1 MHCIVA
7 QQPPPPPQHPLYQ
20 AKFSWKHSKSPLESF
35 SNYETMLEVIHQKW
49 PDLKHKHLMVVKH
62 KDWIFEVVDDE
73 SLQKLFNYLKSTSNV
88 ELFIDTKCIRFS
100 DYLSKSD
107 LVKELLNC
115 RSFHRSKF
123 YFDETISADKYQ
135 AETIVVREELLRR
148 FKLLDLGQ
156 ASEYC
161 THTMR
166 ELIPPILY
174 GALSLV
180 DIQNDNPLER
190 VQLIC
195 EKQII
200 GNSGYGPVDYIMSYK
215 SVYIVIGE
223 AKENDLDGGLNQNV
237 MQQWNFLESLADKIL
252 PNTLSGKKRKVEF
265 DTELRNL
272 KQLGTFG
279 ITSTG
284 SSWIFS
290 RLENASEGS
299 VDSVIVHE
307 SDIYDLSLF
316 HQEIDVEK
324 RTVIDRQV
332 EALLRIIVHMIRTQ
346 KTILSSNFSY
356 LLSDD
361 TQFRLKIADELEMR
375 RGAEENQNQ
384 DAEFNENQD
393 EVDDEY

>member
-1 MHCIVA
+1 MHCTVA
-7 QQPPPPPQHPLYQ
+7 QQPPPQPPLYQ
-20 AKFSWKHSKSPLESF
+20 AKFSWKQSKSPLYSF
-35 SNYETMLEVIHQKW
+35 SNYETMLELIQQKW
-49 PDLKHKHLMVVKH
+49 PYLKHKHLMVVKH

-73 SLQKLFNYLKSTSNV
+73 SLQKLFNHLKSTANV
-88 ELFIDTKCIRFS
+88 ELFVDTKCIGFS

-135 AETIVVREELLRR
+135 AESVVVREELLRR
-148 FKLLDLGQ
+148 FKLLDLRQ
-156 ASEYC
+156 ASEY
-161 THTMR
+161 TMR
-166 ELIPPILY
+166 ELISPILY

-195 EKQII
+195 EKQIS
-200 GNSGYGPVDYIMSYK
+200 GNSGHGPVDYIMSYR

-223 AKENDLDGGLNQNV
+223 AKKNDLDGGVIQNV

-252 PNTLSGKKRKVEF
+252 PSTLSGKKRKVEF

-307 SDIYDLSLF
+307 SDVYDLSLF
-316 HQEIDVEK
+316 QEIDVEK
-324 RTVIDRQV
+324 RTIIDRQV
-332 EALLRIIVHMIRTQ
+332 EALLRIIVHMIKTQ
-346 KTILSSNFSY
+346 KRILSSNFSY

-361 TQFRLKIADELEMR
+361 TQYRLKIADEQEMR
-375 RGAEENQNQ
+375 RGAEENENQ

-393 EVDDEY
+393 EADDEY